1 MKQAGWRLL
10 VKSAVD
16 RSAALAGLVV
26 CAPVL
31 AATGLAIRATMGE
44 PALFFQKRPGRGGR
58 TIHVVKFRTMRHA
71 ANASHTPTPAHD
83 QDRLT
88 SLGRFLRKTSL
99 DELPQ
104 LYNVM
109 RGDLSL
115 VGPRP
120 LLMQY
125 MTRYSPE
132 QARRHD
138 VLPGITGWAQ
148 INGRNAITWNKKLAL
163 DVWYVDKWSL
173 ALDAR
178 ILALT
183 FWRVVRPRDIA
194 REGHATVPEFMGSAD
209 E

>member
-10 VKSAVD
+10 VKTAID

-26 CAPVL
+26 CGPALV
-31 AATGLAIRATMGE
+31 AIGVAIRATMGK
-44 PALFFQKRPGRGGR
+44 PALFFQQRPGRFGR
-58 TIHVVKFRTMRHA
+58 PFHIVKFRTMRNA
-71 ANASHTPTPAHD
+71 ANAAHTPTPAHD
-83 QDRLT
+83 EVRLT
-88 SLGRFLRKTSL
+88 TLGRFLRKTSL

-104 LYNVM
+104 LFNVL

-125 MTRYSPE
+125 MARYSPD
-132 QARRHD
+132 QLRRHD

-148 INGRNAITWNKKLAL
+148 VNGRNALSWKKKLEL
-163 DVWYVDKWSL
+163 DVWYADNWSL
-173 ALDAR
+173 PLDAR

-183 FWRVVRPRDIA
+183 LWRVIRAEDTS
-194 REGHATVPEFMGSAD
+194 REGHATTPEFMGGAD